1 MTRWS
6 ISSAR
11 QSVAVAGLALG
22 AAGLAACTG
31 VVDGVSNPGGSLGAG
46 SSNGTAGSGAGTSG
60 SGSTGGSAPAVE
72 PPSYKA
78 IHRLNA
84 TEYNAT
90 VADVLGTSLAPA
102 NGSWMVYEINGFDNM
117 ASVQHVSTDDFQRF
131 FDAAGTLADESFARA
146 DFKTKFITCTTSDD
160 ACVKDVVSKLGLRL
174 FRRPLTDSE
183 VGNFKA
189 VYTAAQGQGESH
201 EGALKHVLRAILAS
215 AEFIYRMEFDANPAS
230 GDVHPL
236 TSYELASRLSYFLWS
251 SAPDESMLAAAA
263 DDSLTKDETIKAT
276 VSRLLADPAR
286 SERFVQNF
294 YGQWLGARRVAQHAV
309 ASDVYKTWSPELAE
323 GLASEMYAYF
333 SDFLK
338 TDRSWLEFLT
348 ADQNF
353 VTGPVAALYG
363 MPAPANATS
372 VTKVTVTDDQRVG
385 FLGLGGFLAQSSL
398 DRRTSPTLRGRWVM
412 INLLCQH
419 PPAPPEN
426 VPKIEAAAG
435 TTDLS
440 KGNVRAV
447 LEAHRA
453 NPACANCH
461 KLFDPYGLPL
471 EQFDGIGAFRATY
484 GDGSAIVPETELF
497 DGTKLTGL
505 SELANSLT
513 LKPEFK
519 QCIVDNMVG
528 YGLGRVVISA
538 DRSSLDGIAQTWS
551 AETPSIRR
559 LIESI
564 ALDPAFRSRSG
575 QPL

>member
-6 ISSAR
+6 LSSAR

-22 AAGLAACTG
+22 VAGSAACTG
-31 VVDGVSNPGGSLGAG
+31 VVDGESNPGGPMAAG
-46 SSNGTAGSGAGTSG
+46 SNNGNTAGNGPGTGGSGA
-60 SGSTGGSAPAVE
+60 TGGTTAVE

-117 ASVQHVSTDDFQRF
+117 AAVQHVSTDDFQRF
-131 FDAAGTLADESFARA
+131 FDAAGTLADDAFSRA
-146 DFKTKFITCTTSDD
+146 DFKSKFVTCTTSDD
-160 ACVKDVVSKLGLRL
+160 ACVKDVVAKLGLRL
-174 FRRPLTDSE
+174 FRRPLNDGE
-183 VGNFKA
+183 VTNFKGA
-189 VYTAAQGQGESH
+189 YAAAQGQGESH
-201 EGALKHVLRAILAS
+201 EGALKHVLRTMLAS
-215 AEFIYRMEFDANPAS
+215 AEFIYRIEFDANPAS
-230 GDVHPL
+230 GEVHPL
-236 TSYELASRLSYFLWS
+236 SSYELASRLSYFLWS

-276 VSRLLADPAR
+276 VNRLLADPAR
-286 SERFVQNF
+286 SERFVENF

-309 ASDVYKTWSPELAE
+309 ASDVYKTWSPELAQ

-333 SDFLK
+333 ADFLK
-338 TDRSWLEFLT
+338 SDRSWLEFLT

-353 VTGPVAALYG
+353 VNGPVAQLYG
-363 MPAPANATS
+363 MPAPANPNEI
-372 VTKVTVTDDQRVG
+372 TKVTVMDDQRMG
-385 FLGLGGFLAQSSL
+385 FLGLAGFLAQSSL
-398 DRRTSPTLRGRWVM
+398 DRRTSPTLRGRWIM

-440 KGNVRAV
+440 KGNVRAI
-447 LEAHRA
+447 LETHRA
-453 NPACANCH
+453 NPACASCH

-484 GDGSAIVPETELF
+484 GDGSTIVPDTELA

-505 SELANSLT
+505 SELANTLT
-513 LKPEFK
+513 QSPQFK
-519 QCIVDNMVG
+519 QCVADNMFG
-528 YGLGRVVISA
+528 YGLGRVVVPA
-538 DRSSLDGIAQTWS
+538 DRSSLDGIQQSWS
-551 AETPSIRR
+551 SDVPSLRR